1 MIPFLPLRGSDVTM
15 YLGLSIW
22 QGVGQ
27 FHPLRLVALSQFHV
41 LQETAEQGYR
51 LFLGWTVYQ
60 ETHSSGQYGDK
71 HKCHFN
77 MQLFYTWMRH
87 IALDSTAININA
99 ASTCTCSI
107 HGCLKCITALP
118 HVNHLHL
125 SLINLNTQDIQY
137 VYSWIPPCASK
148 IQSTTYSYKKRIVP
162 DQSEILIFLSWN
174 GTLWSKPC

>member
-71 HKCHFN
+71 HKCRFN
-77 MQLFYTWMRH
+77 MHLFYTWMFEMH
-87 IALDSTAININA
+87 Y
-99 ASTCTCSI
+99 
-107 HGCLKCITALP
+107 CITSCQPFAFVIDKFK
-118 HVNHLHL
+118 HTGHTVCVFMN
-125 SLINLNTQDIQY
+125 
-137 VYSWIPPCASK
+137 
-148 IQSTTYSYKKRIVP
+148 STLCK
-162 DQSEILIFLSWN
+162 
-174 GTLWSKPC
+174 